1 MLRLLIKDITT
12 EKLGRSAV
20 LHIRWQ
26 GGATEDIRVEPKRL
40 RRRIYTEEFVEQVRK
55 LALSLRDEEIAA
67 TLNEQGRTSARGKPL
82 TTATIRSIRHQYG
95 ILVAHPMKH
104 PGEYTVA
111 EVAERFRVDRK
122 VVYYWMELGLFK
134 IRRPIRGSRYLLTIE
149 PEKEHALEERARR
162 LNRIRKAQALPTA
175 KV

>member
-40 RRRIYTEEFVEQVRK
+40 RRRIYTEEFVEQVRE

-67 TLNEQGRTSARGKPL
+67 TLNEQGRTSASSPL
-82 TTATIRSIRHQYG
+82 KKSYSAAIF
-95 ILVAHPMKH
+95 L
-104 PGEYTVA
+104 
-111 EVAERFRVDRK
+111 
-122 VVYYWMELGLFK
+122 
-134 IRRPIRGSRYLLTIE
+134 
-149 PEKEHALEERARR
+149 
-162 LNRIRKAQALPTA
+162 
-175 KV
+175 